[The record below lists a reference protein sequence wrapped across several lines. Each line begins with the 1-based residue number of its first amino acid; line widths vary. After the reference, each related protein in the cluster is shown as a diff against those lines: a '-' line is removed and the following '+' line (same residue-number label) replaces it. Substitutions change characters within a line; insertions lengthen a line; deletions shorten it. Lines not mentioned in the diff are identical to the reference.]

1 MKDLNIAS
9 NYELVRRLEPFVR
22 DHTANFTQFQDA
34 VKAAVKAY
42 LPELSA
48 ETELNQITL
57 FLADYYGVSY

>member
-22 DHTANFTQFQDA
+22 DHTANFIQFQDA
-34 VKAAVKAY
+34 VKAAVQAY